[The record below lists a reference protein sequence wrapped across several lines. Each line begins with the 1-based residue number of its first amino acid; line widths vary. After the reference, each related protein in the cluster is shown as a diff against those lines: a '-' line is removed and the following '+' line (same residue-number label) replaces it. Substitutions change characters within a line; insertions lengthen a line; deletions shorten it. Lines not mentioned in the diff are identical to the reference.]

1 MKMNTYLFVAA
12 AVSAGLAVSAFAD
25 KSCGISCDL
34 GKLVAEDLSH
44 EVRPGGVGG
53 SPFWNV
59 YMKAFMYPP
68 AFDFKRIGGAKS
80 YRFDVVDD
88 RHVTRSFDAERP
100 TASLKPVWLETP
112 AGMVTVYCEA
122 LDAEG
127 RSLGV
132 AGRRTFWKRAPF
144 DPRPGAYP
152 QAARPY
158 AEAIAKGYEFV
169 LTMRASQYLLEHGE
183 TDPTYDNNSYP
194 TKMCSAIVR
203 AMSHYAKINPAR
215 KEAALKL
222 GRAACEYMIRRSAA
236 PNAPCAYFPPTYEDE
251 TRPELCIQA
260 AKKQLGKTMMIYP
273 AEGGEAFLDF
283 AAATGE
289 QRYLEQARRIADTY
303 LRLQGPEGTWALMVS
318 LKDGKDASK
327 TRLVPTTVAEFLLHV
342 GQVTGEKR
350 YTDAADR
357 AFAWMEQRGPVKDFC
372 WEGQFEDAKPD
383 RPKYYNLSK
392 HMSSDYALFLL
403 KRFPG
408 DKAKVALAR
417 ELLRF
422 GEDQFVYWKLPQS
435 GNGAKMVTY
444 PVLAGHH
451 HEEFSFDHWY
461 DLPAVGEQTGWNI
474 PIDASAAKMIRLYLA
489 LYAAEKNPIDLL
501 KARTLG
507 DSITRAQLGNGDVV
521 TQWTLPYLYL
531 QTQGSKSGWI
541 NCLVQAVEALEL
553 LETVIL

>member
-1 MKMNTYLFVAA
+1 MNVNMTVGAVLAA
-12 AVSAGLAVSAFAD
+12 AVFAAGAARGEVSTNELA
-25 KSCGISCDL
+25 KM
-34 GKLVAEDLSH
+34 VAEDVNRP
-44 EVRPGGVGG
+44 VRPGTETGY
-53 SPFWNV
+53 FWNEIE
-59 YMKAFMYPP
+59 KAFMYPP
-68 AFDFKRIGGAKS
+68 AFGFEKTKADVYRYTLIDDKHAQHVFFAATPQESLKS
-80 YRFDVVDD
+80 VWPDVPVGMCTLVVDA
-88 RHVTRSFDAERP
+88 VDAQ
-100 TASLKPVWLETP
+100 TN
-112 AGMVTVYCEA
+112 
-122 LDAEG
+122 
-127 RSLGV
+127 SLGIV
-132 AGRRTFWKRAPF
+132 GTRTFWKRAAF
-144 DPRPGAYP
+144 KPGAYP
-152 QAARPY
+152 SAKRPY
-158 AEAIAKGYEFV
+158 GEAAVMYYAYLAKAPFV
-169 LTMRASQYLLEHGE
+169 RYLVEHGV
-183 TDPTYDNNSYP
+183 TDPTYLNNSYP

-215 KEAALKL
+215 KDAALKL
-222 GRAACEYMIRRSAA
+222 GRAACEYLIRRAA
-236 PNAPCAYFPPTYEDE
+236 GPGTPCAYFPPTYEDE
-251 TRPELCIQA
+251 TRPELCTQA

-318 LKDGKDASK
+318 LKDGADASK

-383 RPKYYNLSK
+383 RPRYFNLSK
-392 HMSSDYALFLL
+392 HMSSDYALFVL

-408 DKAKVALAR
+408 DKAKIALAR

-422 GEDQFVYWKLPQS
+422 GEDQFVYWALPQS

-444 PVLAGHH
+444 PVLTGHH
-451 HEEFSFDHWY
+451 PEEFSFDHWY

-489 LYAAEKNPIDLL
+489 LYAAEGNPIDLM

-507 DSITRAQLGNGDVV
+507 DSVTRAQLGNGDIV
-521 TQWTLPYLYL
+521 TQWTSPYLYL
-531 QTQGSKSGWI
+531 QTQGSKSWWI

-553 LETVIL
+553 LDAVR